1 MNYRQSSKQVLIK
14 AEIKMQ
20 YDLGFIGAG
29 KMGGAILSAVLDSGQ
44 TPSLIAV
51 CDAKAEALT
60 QYANRG
66 AVTTADP
73 LFIAENCKTIVLAV
87 KPQDINALMD
97 SVAPKLHTSQLV
109 ISIAAGKSISTLRA
123 HLGKAPT
130 LIRVMPNLAALV
142 GEGMMVY
149 AADDEATANDIAAAE
164 AILSKC
170 GKTLRLEEKHFD
182 AVTALSGSGPAFLA
196 YIIKAMADGGE
207 ALGLSQEAASTL
219 ALQTMLGTAKY
230 LIESHQPFPAFIN
243 AVSSP
248 GGTTEAGMKVLA
260 NSEMVQAIS
269 KTLSAAARRS
279 AELG

>member
-1 MNYRQSSKQVLIK
+1 MDNQ
-14 AEIKMQ
+14 MP

-29 KMGGAILSAVLDSGQ
+29 KMGGAILSAVLDGGQ
-44 TPSLIAV
+44 AASRVAV
-51 CDAKAEALT
+51 CDAKLEPLT
-60 QYANRG
+60 QFAERG
-66 AVTTADP
+66 VFTTDDA
-73 LFIAENCKTIVLAV
+73 LLIAESCKTIVLAV
-87 KPQDINALMD
+87 KPQDLNSLMD
-97 SVAPKLHTSQLV
+97 SIAPKMRPSQLV
-109 ISIAAGKSISTLRA
+109 ISIAAGKSLATLRK
-123 HLGKAPT
+123 HLGPAPA

-149 AADDEATANDIAAAE
+149 ATDSSATAGDISLAE

-170 GKTLRLEEKHFD
+170 GKTLCLEEKHFD

-196 YIIKAMADGGE
+196 YAIKAMADGGE
-207 ALGLSQEAASTL
+207 ALGLSQEAATTL

-248 GGTTEAGMKVLA
+248 GGTTEAGMRVLA
-260 NSEMVQAIS
+260 NSELVQAIS

>member
-1 MNYRQSSKQVLIK
+1 MDCHFL
-14 AEIKMQ
+14 

-29 KMGGAILSAVLDSGQ
+29 KMGGAILSAVLDGGQ
-44 TPSLIAV
+44 DASRVAV
-51 CDAKAEALT
+51 CDANSDALVRFKE
-60 QYANRG
+60 RG
-66 AVTTADP
+66 AFTTDAA
-73 LFIAENCKTIVLAV
+73 LVVAENSRTVILAV
-87 KPQDINALMD
+87 KPQDLNGLMD
-97 SVAPKLHTSQLV
+97 AIAPKLKLSQLV
-109 ISIAAGKSISTLRA
+109 ISIAAGKSLATLRS
-123 HLGKAPT
+123 HLGSAPA

-149 AADDEATANDIAAAE
+149 SADASASNEDTALAE

-170 GKTLRLEEKHFD
+170 GKTLCLEERHFD

-196 YIIKAMADGGE
+196 YTIKAMADGGE
-207 ALGLSQEAASTL
+207 ALGLSPEAATTL

-230 LIESHQPFPAFIN
+230 LIESKQPFPAFIN

-248 GGTTEAGMKVLA
+248 GGTTEAGMRVLA
-260 NSEMVQAIS
+260 NSELVQSIS